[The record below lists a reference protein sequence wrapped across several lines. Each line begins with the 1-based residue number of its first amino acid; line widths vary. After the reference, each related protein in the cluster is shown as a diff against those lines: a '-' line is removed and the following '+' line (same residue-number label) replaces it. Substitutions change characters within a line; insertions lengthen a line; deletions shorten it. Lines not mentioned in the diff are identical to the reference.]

1 VTQAP
6 VRKLA
11 VLLHADVVG
20 STLLVQ
26 KNETLAHERIQ
37 DAFRRFSETIRNHGG
52 IAHEIRGDA
61 LVAEFSRASD
71 AVSASLTFQT
81 ANDTLNEQL
90 PDDIRP
96 MLRIGIAMGEVIIA
110 DNTIT
115 GEGIVLA
122 QRLEQLAENGGTCIQ
137 GAAYET
143 LPKRLPFEYENLGER
158 QVKGFNEP
166 VKVFAVSLKPGCK
179 IPESETVTR
188 LDSVGLDLPSKPSI
202 AVLPFENMS
211 GDHEQEYFSDGI
223 TEDIITS
230 LSVWRS
236 FPVISRHSTFTYK
249 NRNLKVQ
256 QVAEELGA
264 RYVLEGSVRR
274 SGSRVRVTAQLTD
287 AETGHSLWAQN
298 FDRDLEDIFAVQDE
312 ITQHI
317 TAAVVPEFEQVET
330 KRSATKNPNNLDA
343 WDFYLRGLSFVHKS
357 TKDGNARAHDMF
369 SKALELEPDYGPALS
384 GVAYVL
390 NRDLLLDNVKSI
402 KKTALACLE
411 AAKRAVDLDES
422 AAISRT
428 ELVRALLWCRQHE
441 AAIREAIRAV
451 ELNPSNA
458 LAQGWLG
465 AALVFAGRED
475 EGIPRLENALELA
488 PRDPRNRFFMTH
500 LALAYLNSGQ
510 LESAL
515 NWARLAAQRE
525 TDFIEAPV
533 ALASILAHSGKE
545 EEARTIL
552 TQFDIRNISSI
563 EARPFWRRYLYSTTT
578 KLVFDG
584 LRKAVIVDKPTSD

>member
-1 VTQAP
+1 MTQAP

-11 VLLHADVVG
+11 VLLHADVAG
-20 STLLVQ
+20 STSLVQ
-26 KNETLAHERIQ
+26 KNETLAHECIQ
-37 DAFRRFSETIRNHGG
+37 DTFRRFSQVISSYNG

-61 LVAEFSRASD
+61 LVAEFARVSD
-71 AVSASLTFQT
+71 AVCASLAFQAANT
-81 ANDTLNEQL
+81 AHNEKIS
-90 PDDIRP
+90 DGIRP
-96 MLRIGIAMGEVIIA
+96 MLRMGIAMGEVVIA
-110 DNTIT
+110 NNTVT

-122 QRLEQLAENGGTCIQ
+122 QRLEQMSETGGVCLQ

-143 LPKRLPFEYENLGER
+143 LPKWLSFDYQYLGER
-158 QVKGFNEP
+158 KVKGFDES
-166 VKVFAVSLKPGCK
+166 VRVYAVSLQPGGMLPGPEK
-179 IPESETVTR
+179 VSQPEAAIPELSNR
-188 LDSVGLDLPSKPSI
+188 PSL
-202 AVLPFENMS
+202 AVLPFTNMS
-211 GDHEQEYFSDGI
+211 GDSEQEYFSDGI

-230 LSVWRS
+230 LTVWRS
-236 FPVISRHSTFTYK
+236 FPVISRNSTFTYK
-249 NRNLKVQ
+249 NRAVKVQ

-264 RYVLEGSVRR
+264 RYVLEGSVRK
-274 SGSRVRVTAQLTD
+274 SGNRVRVAAQLTD
-287 AETGHSLWAQN
+287 AKTGHSLWAQN

-312 ITQHI
+312 ITHHI
-317 TAAVVPEFEQVET
+317 TATVVPEFEQVET
-330 KRSATKNPNNLDA
+330 KRSVTKNPKYLDA

-357 TKDGNARAHDMF
+357 TKDGNAKAHDMF
-369 SKALELEPDYGPALS
+369 RKALELEPDYGPALT
-384 GVAYVL
+384 GLAYVL
-390 NRDLLLDNVKSI
+390 NRDLLLNNVKSF
-402 KKTALACLE
+402 KKTALDCLE

-441 AAIREAIRAV
+441 EAIREAIRAI

-458 LAQGWLG
+458 LAQAWLG
-465 AALVFAGRED
+465 AALVFAGREE

-510 LESAL
+510 LELAL
-515 NWARLAAQRE
+515 NWARLAAKRE

-552 TQFDIRNISSI
+552 TQYGIRNISSI
-563 EARPFWRRYLYSTTT
+563 KGRPFWRRYLYPATT

-584 LRKAVIVDKPTSD
+584 LRKALMANKPPSE